1 MHCNPVFISY
11 MHITQKEATLYII
24 EEKLSPEVKTYL
36 EENGVTIKSYNK
48 IESDIKNVRQNI
60 QVSPTLNMKLFN
72 AAGYPSSHGIDTGH
86 KIMEIPSPVSLLKAV
101 KKRN

>member
-60 QVSPTLNMKLFN
+60 QVSPTLNMNFLMLPAIR
-72 AAGYPSSHGIDTGH
+72 AATVLTPDI
-86 KIMEIPSPVSLLKAV
+86 
-101 KKRN
+101 R